1 MNKNVNF
8 TCRLSESEASAFD
21 RWAKQMEMNRSDYF
35 RLMIRMKMAQ
45 ERNRN
50 KNENE
55 EVGQL
60 NLI

>member
-45 ERNRN
+45 EKERN
-50 KNENE
+50 KNENQE
-55 EVGQL
+55 GSKF
-60 NLI
+60 NFI

>member
-21 RWAKQMEMNRSDYF
+21 RWAQQMEMNRSDYF

-45 ERNRN
+45 EKER
-50 KNENE
+50 NENQE
-55 EVGQL
+55 GSKL
-60 NLI
+60 NFI